1 MISGDYFEKERIL
14 TEKSEQEKTFYVKK
28 QKDEEKHE
36 CNRKIRK
43 DNEEMLEK
51 YRKERNKEEQEE
63 LIIQRGMFM

>member
-28 QKDEEKHE
+28 QKDEEKQE